1 MLWHRAAACLAFG
14 SSLLDGVPEPPCQS
28 PPSRAMA
35 ESPAAPHAR
44 PHAAGSGLF
53 SRGRSGRRVA
63 ASLRFEFSLPCWL
76 TRFRTFPGVTG
87 HRDGAFSD
95 EALKNRA
102 VDLSSSRSVEASR
115 CRQPPGDVTP
125 GNRLSG
131 GCLAS
136 SSFLRLVS
144 GSRTVALA
152 LPRGPLLCRV
162 EACCSS
168 DLSFTRA
175 GRERAS
181 RVKRGVFAGNL
192 GV

>member
-1 MLWHRAAACLAFG
+1 
-14 SSLLDGVPEPPCQS
+14 
-28 PPSRAMA
+28 MA

-136 SSFLRLVS
+136 SSFLEAS
-144 GSRTVALA
+144 GFRFPDGSPRPAPRAPPVQGRGGL
-152 LPRGPLLCRV
+152 LFRPLFHPRGAGTGFAGQTRRVRWKSRGVSSTPEPPPGVPSSVPLARGPRQGRV
-162 EACCSS
+162 E
-168 DLSFTRA
+168 
-175 GRERAS
+175 
-181 RVKRGVFAGNL
+181 
-192 GV
+192 